1 MTMDKKINTILDQP
15 IIAINLGLSQFAA
28 SLEEQEIEVAKV
40 NWTPPAGGDEEMMDL
55 LDKLL

>member
-1 MTMDKKINTILDQP
+1 MEQKKNIILDQP
-15 IIAINLGLSQFAA
+15 LIAINLGLSQFAA
-28 SLEEQEIEVAKV
+28 NLEEQEIEVVNV